1 MNLWQILRVYL
12 ILIILTTGNERR
24 MKLTVIEYGGEPRQI
39 ECESFEF
46 RGNQVTN
53 WLRIKKADG
62 CEALIHN
69 ACIIKNTGRK

>member
-1 MNLWQILRVYL
+1 
-12 ILIILTTGNERR
+12 

-53 WLRIKKADG
+53 WIRIKKADG

-69 ACIIKNTGRK
+69 VCVIKTRAESEEQTE